1 MYDIRRSHPAYLKGL
16 QDFLIFAENNRV
28 NSGDAGIYCP
38 CIDCKNFVRLKN
50 IKDIEYHLITRGF
63 VQKYTCWSRHGEL
76 LVDNSTS
83 VRTSMD
89 NENGDSCINDDC
101 ENSNE
106 MSDNV
111 EDTTGD
117 NDQENIQT
125 LLEKSQKPLYASC
138 TKFSVLSGVLRLFGV
153 KAKHRW
159 TDTSFTNLLEAVHEM
174 LPDGNELPLSLYQAK
189 KMMCPTELEV
199 ERIHVCP
206 NDCILYRDT
215 YANIHRC
222 PICKESRYMGV
233 LKGYVRNQ
241 VRPEGSIVTGYLV
254 EELIEFGNDVVKGV
268 RNIGIPHSRHVGRL
282 TGVGT
287 IGLRMIDP
295 DRDALKVAL
304 L

>member
-1 MYDIRRSHPAYLKGL
+1 MNRSKWMYNIRRSDPSYLKGV
-16 QDFLIFAENNRV
+16 QDFLTFAANNRV
-28 NSGDAGIYCP
+28 NSGDAGIYYP
-38 CIDCKNFVRLKN
+38 CIKYKNFVRLKN
-50 IKDIEYHLITRGF
+50 IKYIEYHLITRGF

-174 LPDGNELPLSLYQAK
+174 LPDGPKQ
-189 KMMCPTELEV
+189 P
-199 ERIHVCP
+199 
-206 NDCILYRDT
+206 
-215 YANIHRC
+215 
-222 PICKESRYMGV
+222 
-233 LKGYVRNQ
+233 
-241 VRPEGSIVTGYLV
+241 
-254 EELIEFGNDVVKGV
+254 GNDIDVYLAPLIDDLKTLWDKGV
-268 RNIGIPHSRHVGRL
+268 KVY
-282 TGVGT
+282 
-287 IGLRMIDP
+287 
-295 DRDALKVAL
+295 DAYKKETFTL
-304 L
+304 